1 MDFPVRFSGVVA
13 LAAAALVSSATAQT
27 PPAPPTDQPPLGPSG
42 QIQARFAPPAR
53 INKFSAEPTSI
64 QPGQSFLLV
73 WAAENP
79 TVITITPGI
88 GTVTARGTRKLTPKA
103 TTTYTIT
110 VHGMKD
116 SVATRSITVTV
127 AGTVP
132 ITAEAAAETKKD
144 VPRMPDGKPDLSG
157 VYNMAARAVDVTPE
171 LKPGTEK
178 FKVVRG
184 PKDAGLYADCMPT
197 GVPQTYFVPYQW
209 QIVQGRDKVVI
220 LHEYLHLFRVIPTD
234 GSPHPVDPDPTWM
247 GDSIGH
253 WEGDTLAVDTIAF
266 NDKTELPGGFRHTE
280 ALHVVEHFHRVDFD
294 HLQWDATIEDPN
306 VFTKPWT
313 ISRTFQ
319 LRGDLEKVDEYVC
332 ENNRDYKDLFG
343 K

>member
-1 MDFPVRFSGVVA
+1 MTIRSFAMVMALIGVA
-13 LAAAALVSSATAQT
+13 RSQT
-27 PPAPPTDQPPLGPSG
+27 PPAAAPEQPLGPSG
-42 QIQARFAPPAR
+42 RIQARFAPPAR
-53 INKFSAEPTSI
+53 ISKFDAEPNSI
-64 QPGQSFLLV
+64 QPGQSFLLI
-73 WAAENP
+73 WATENP
-79 TVITITPGI
+79 AGITITPDI
-88 GTVTARGTRKLTPKA
+88 GTVAARGTRKLTPKA
-103 TTTYTIT
+103 TTTYMIT
-110 VHGMKD
+110 VHGPKD
-116 SVATRSITVTV
+116 SVVTKAITVTV

-132 ITAEAAAETKKD
+132 ITAESAAAVNQEL
-144 VPRMPDGKPDLSG
+144 PRMADGKPDLSG
-157 VYNMAARAVDVTPE
+157 VYNLPPRATDVPPE
-171 LKPGTEK
+171 LKPGAGK

-253 WEGDTLAVDTIAF
+253 WEGDTLVVDTIGF

-280 ALHVVEHFHRVDFD
+280 ALHVVERFHRVDFD
-294 HLQWDATIEDPN
+294 HLQWEATIEDPN

-313 ISRTFQ
+313 IGRTFP

-332 ENNRDYKDLFG
+332 ENNRDYKDLFD

>member
-1 MDFPVRFSGVVA
+1 MHVVA
-13 LAAAALVSSATAQT
+13 LALVAGIAWGQS
-27 PPAPPTDQPPLGPSG
+27 DQPLGPSG
-42 QIQARFAPPAR
+42 RIQARLAPRAR
-53 INKFSAEPTSI
+53 VNKFTAEPASI
-64 QPGQSFLLV
+64 QPGQSFLLI
-73 WAAENP
+73 WATENP
-79 TVITITPGI
+79 AGITITPDI
-88 GTVTARGTRKLTPKA
+88 GTVAARGTRKLTPKA

-110 VHGMKD
+110 VHGPKD
-116 SVATRSITVTV
+116 TVVTKSITVTV

-132 ITAEAAAETKKD
+132 VNVEGADVKKD
-144 VPRMPDGKPDLSG
+144 VPRMADGKPDLSG
-157 VYNMAARAVDVTPE
+157 VYNGPPRATDAPPE
-171 LKPGTEK
+171 LKPGAEK

-234 GSPHPVDPDPTWM
+234 GSPHPADPDPTWM

-253 WEGDTLAVDTIAF
+253 WEGDTLVVDTIAF

-280 ALHVVEHFHRVDFD
+280 ALHVVERFHRADFD
-294 HLQWDATIEDPN
+294 HLEWSATIEDPN

-313 ISRTFQ
+313 ISRTFP
-319 LRGDLEKVDEYVC
+319 LRADLEKVDEYVC

>member
-1 MDFPVRFSGVVA
+1 MHFRARISSAVA
-13 LAAAALVSSATAQT
+13 LAAALLPVVNAQQ
-27 PPAPPTDQPPLGPSG
+27 PAAPLGPSG
-42 QIQARFAPPAR
+42 RIQARFAPPAR
-53 INKFSAEPTSI
+53 IRKFVAQPASL

-79 TVITITPGI
+79 AGITITPDI
-88 GTVTARGTRKLTPKA
+88 GSVAARGTLKLAPKA

-110 VHGMKD
+110 VHGPKETVVTK
-116 SVATRSITVTV
+116 SVTVTV

-132 ITAEAAAETKKD
+132 LTAGSLVEAKKE
-144 VPRMPDGKPDLSG
+144 VPRMADGQPDLSG
-157 VYNMAARAVDVTPE
+157 VYNLAPRAVDAPPE
-171 LKPGTEK
+171 LKPGAEK

-197 GVPQTYFVPYQW
+197 GVPQSYFVPYQW

-253 WEGDTLAVDTIAF
+253 WQGDTLVVDTIGF
-266 NDKTELPGGFRHTE
+266 NDRTELPGGYRHTE
-280 ALHVVEHFHRVDFD
+280 ALHVVERFHRIDFD

-306 VFTKPWT
+306 VFAKPWT
-313 ISRTFQ
+313 LSRTFP
-319 LRGDLEKVDEYVC
+319 LRGDLEKVGEYVC
-332 ENNRDYKDLFG
+332 ENNKDYKDLFG

>member
-1 MDFPVRFSGVVA
+1 MKIVAFAIAVA
-13 LAAAALVSSATAQT
+13 LFGVAWGQA
-27 PPAPPTDQPPLGPSG
+27 PPAPPSDQPPLGPSG
-42 QIQARFAPPAR
+42 RIQARFAPPAR
-53 INKFSAEPTSI
+53 ISKFIAEPSSI

-73 WAAENP
+73 WATENP
-79 TVITITPGI
+79 ASITITPDVGS
-88 GTVTARGTRKLTPKA
+88 VTARGTRKLTPKA

-110 VHGMKD
+110 VHGPKD
-116 SVATRSITVTV
+116 SVVTKSLTVTV
-127 AGTVP
+127 AGTIP
-132 ITAEAAAETKKD
+132 IAADSAADAKKE
-144 VPRMPDGKPDLSG
+144 VPRMTDGKPDLSG
-157 VYNMAARAVDVTPE
+157 VYNMAGRATDVPPE
-171 LKPGTEK
+171 LKPGAEK

-247 GDSIGH
+247 GDSIGY
-253 WEGDTLAVDTIAF
+253 WEGDTLVVDTIAF
-266 NDKTELPGGFRHTE
+266 NDKTELPGGYRHTE
-280 ALHVVEHFHRVDFD
+280 ALHVVERFHRVDFD

-306 VFTKPWT
+306 VFAKPWT
-313 ISRTFQ
+313 LSRTFP

>member
-1 MDFPVRFSGVVA
+1 MRIWVRSIGPGVI
-13 LAAAALVSSATAQT
+13 AAAFIVLARAQT
-27 PPAPPTDQPPLGPSG
+27 PPPTTPDQPLGPSG
-42 QIQARFAPPAR
+42 RIQARFAPPPR
-53 INKFSAEPTSI
+53 INKFVAEPSSI

-73 WAAENP
+73 WATENP
-79 TVITITPGI
+79 AGITITPDI
-88 GTVTARGTRKLTPKA
+88 GTVAARGTRKLTPQA

-110 VHGMKD
+110 VHGAKD
-116 SVATRSITVTV
+116 ALVTKAITVSV

-132 ITAEAAAETKKD
+132 ITTGVTAETKKE
-144 VPRMPDGKPDLSG
+144 VPRMADGKPDLSG
-157 VYNMAARAVDVTPE
+157 VYNLAPRAADVPPE
-171 LKPGTEK
+171 LKAGAEK

-234 GSPHPVDPDPTWM
+234 GSPHPSDPDPTWM
-247 GDSIGH
+247 GDSVGH
-253 WEGDTLAVDTIAF
+253 WEGDTLVVDSIAF

-280 ALHVVEHFHRVDFD
+280 ALHVVERFHRIDFD

-313 ISRTFQ
+313 LSRTFP

-332 ENNRDYKDLFG
+332 ENNKDYKDLFG